1 MCINKIND
9 DTFIYKLEEPD
20 DAKEDYTLEVYLLSS
35 TININFK
42 ENSLLSEKL
51 TLTAQNNFIK
61 EYLYFPIQEK

>member
-1 MCINKIND
+1 MGINKIND